1 MVQRHPHPSFV
12 TPISHLDRSAFPTKL
27 PRVKRLL
34 LPLACCALFASVSHA
49 ETEALIDFENMNRP
63 VDWTFEFGVAL
74 MTENDIDD
82 FLRGVMDI
90 EDGDAGATTY
100 QFTATKKL
108 TELPFELFDTEFT
121 PLLEMP
127 LCLELVDENAEDP
140 FLVYNASLQLRWVDF
155 PWNGFINTTFAAG
168 VGLSY
173 ASQIYAM
180 DKQRHP
186 GEDRSHLKF
195 NLPIQ
200 FTFSLPDLPQ
210 HQLILYISHHSGGF
224 GFFDEG
230 GVNSVGV
237 SYAYT
242 F

>member
-1 MVQRHPHPSFV
+1 MLALMKFFLLSL
-12 TPISHLDRSAFPTKL
+12 SCSAL
-27 PRVKRLL
+27 MN
-34 LPLACCALFASVSHA
+34 FAAHA
-49 ETEALIDFENMNRP
+49 ETEALINFENMNPP
-63 VDWTFEFGVAL
+63 VDWTFEFGVAA

-82 FLRGVMDI
+82 FIEGVMDI

-108 TELPFELFDTEFT
+108 TELPFELFGKQFA
-121 PLLEMP
+121 PWLEMP
-127 LCLELVDENAEDP
+127 LCLELVDENARDP
-140 FLVYNASLQLRWVDF
+140 FLVYNASLQFRWVDF
-155 PWNGFINTTFAAG
+155 PWNHCIRTTFAAG
-168 VGLSY
+168 LGLSY
-173 ASQIYAM
+173 ASEIYAM

-200 FTFSLPDLPQ
+200 VAFSLPDAPQ
-210 HQLILYISHHSGGF
+210 HQIIFYISHHSGGF
-224 GFFDEG
+224 GTFDSG

-237 SYAYT
+237 SYAYS